1 MELIMP
7 IKLDPGEGI
16 RSVVLNPSKPGTGY
30 KLIYNRKEVIGNFIF
45 RLDRIRKNLMVSH
58 AFDPLRLIF
67 MAELN
72 KIRSVSLKRTYRDI
86 KSGHFSSMGLDEF
99 LEGVHFRFEF
109 IDGRNSVHLPLFEKS
124 RDKTYH
130 LDRLEEKAKTWY
142 RLLSGLLKHRGKTS
156 FVKTGSPAFA

>member
-1 MELIMP
+1 MP
-7 IKLDPGEGI
+7 IKLDPGEII
-16 RSVVLNPSKPGTGY
+16 RPVVLNRSKSGTGY

-86 KSGHFSSMGLDEF
+86 KSGHFSSRGLDEF
-99 LEGVHFRFEF
+99 LEGIHFRFEF
-109 IDGRNSVHLPLFEKS
+109 IDGRNQSICRFLKKTAIKPFIWICS
-124 RDKTYH
+124 RKGQKPGIDC
-130 LDRLEEKAKTWY
+130 
-142 RLLSGLLKHRGKTS
+142 
-156 FVKTGSPAFA
+156 SPVYYSIGVSTIC